1 MLLLDEINKGIRFDV
16 EDNVFDLL
24 KVADCLANTTRG

>member
-1 MLLLDEINKGIRFDV
+1 MLLLDELNKGVCYDA
-16 EDNVFDLL
+16 DNNVFDLL